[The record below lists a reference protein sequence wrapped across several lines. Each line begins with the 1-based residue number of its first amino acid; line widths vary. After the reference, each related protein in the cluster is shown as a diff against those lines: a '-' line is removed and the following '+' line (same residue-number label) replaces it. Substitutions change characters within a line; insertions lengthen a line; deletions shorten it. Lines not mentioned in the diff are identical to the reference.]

1 MKMPSRRFGPLHGG
15 GRSRLV
21 FAVVLGVGF
30 GAMVGSTGCQKLLF
44 KPDDPRTQFEVH
56 DRMRQRYIPD
66 TEEDVF
72 GEPQP
77 ALRARLSP
85 DA

>member
-1 MKMPSRRFGPLHGG
+1 MKGIHPTK
-15 GRSRLV
+15 RLV
-21 FAVVLGVGF
+21 RMSPVVVRILAMTVGF
-30 GAMVGSTGCQKLLF
+30 AGGVGSTGCQKLLF

-56 DRMRQRYIPD
+56 DRMRQRYVPIE
-66 TEEDVF
+66 EEDVF

-85 DA
+85 NT

>member
-1 MKMPSRRFGPLHGG
+1 MNEVRSAMFLRVGRRAIWC
-15 GRSRLV
+15 LV
-21 FAVVLGVGF
+21 IAAGF
-30 GAMVGSTGCQKLLF
+30 TTVAGSTGCQKLLF

-56 DRMRQRYIPD
+56 DRMRQRYVPIE
-66 TEEDVF
+66 EEDVF

-85 DA
+85 NT